1 MTTFKG
7 KDILFQ
13 RYDRRLISVDGLSV
27 LSEVNTVRNP
37 EIDLITLVTIVLSR
51 LTWIIPI
58 SNQTSGLKDVKRFRC
73 SHAQKEKN
81 QKIYIRRAS
90 QAKM

>member
-1 MTTFKG
+1 MTSFKA

-13 RYDRRLISVDGLSV
+13 GYDQRLISVDSLSV
-27 LSEVNTVRNP
+27 LSKVNTVRNP

-58 SNQTSGLKDVKRFRC
+58 SNQTSGLKNVVC
-73 SHAQKEKN
+73 QC
-81 QKIYIRRAS
+81 
-90 QAKM
+90 